1 MLIKAYVDKGKE
13 TIENTPIGELTFDG
27 TSGLSHTEQLT
38 FILTNFIQEEQVRQ
52 GKVIENFLT
61 VPDFQKMKRE
71 DIACLILKILHK
83 NYIEIKRC
91 FEQDFD
97 NALNVAFELIY
108 IYDLRK
114 YSLLHLFFGV

>member
-1 MLIKAYVDKGKE
+1 M
-13 TIENTPIGELTFDG
+13 TFDG
-27 TSGLSHTEQLT
+27 TSELSHTEQLT
-38 FILTNFIQEEQVRQ
+38 FILTNFIQEERVRQ
-52 GKVIENFLT
+52 GKVIESFLT
-61 VPDFQKMKRE
+61 VPDFQKMERE

-114 YSLLHLFFGV
+114 YSLLHLFFGA